1 MAKKNVNVKE
11 EEKKVIDIAEELED
25 EVLEG
30 DVEETEEEEEDEEVK
45 KPKKKSKKKESWI
58 KRTFTKENAKKAGST
73 MLKVGTGF
81 AIGVGTA
88 IAVGMKMSKPSE
100 EEVKQLEKFDDY
112 CQAANPE
119 SEAENDVD
127 VQEF

>member
-30 DVEETEEEEEDEEVK
+30 DVEETEEEEDDEEVK
-45 KPKKKSKKKESWI
+45 KPKKKSKKKESWF

-88 IAVGMKMSKPSE
+88 IAVGVKMSKPSE
-100 EEVKQLEKFDDY
+100 EEVKQLEKFDDW
-112 CQAANPE
+112 QAANPE